1 MELLTFTE
9 AAAFAGV
16 SSKTIHKHVKQGKLA
31 YVDTPLG
38 KRIQK
43 ELLLPY
49 RDLLGTNEKVLESA
63 DTLEVEEK
71 RTFGSTWERV
81 GQVQREDS
89 APENTVREQEGAPVL
104 TVPLQAHLSALELAK
119 SQLERTQA
127 WLGEER
133 DRVQLA
139 QQLVLHAERSKI
151 ALEVQL
157 NQYQRVLSENAES
170 LAEERALRL
179 SWQAR
184 SEELKSLVEAPSVS
198 EAEEELRRYNESQRL
213 LWESEKAELLQSVE
227 AHKRRVEWLEKRV
240 PRWVRGLFGAK

>member
-49 RDLLGTNEKVLESA
+49 RDLLGTNENGWEA
-63 DTLEVEEK
+63 PGTPEREEK
-71 RTFGSTWERV
+71 ETFGSTWEPV
-81 GQVQREDS
+81 GANQWEGS
-89 APENTVREQEGAPVL
+89 APEYTVREGEGTSVS

-127 WLGEER
+127 WLDEER
-133 DRVQLA
+133 ERVQLA
-139 QQLVLHAERSKI
+139 QHLVLQAERAKI

-157 NQYQRVLSENAES
+157 TQYQRVLCENAES

-184 SEELKSLVEAPSVS
+184 SEELKTQVETPSVN
-198 EAEEELRRYNESQRL
+198 EAEEELRRHNESQKL

-227 AHKRRVEWLEKRV
+227 IHKRRVEWLEKRV